1 MNKVY
6 KCDKCNKFIDKNNII
21 EMKWIENNVENK
33 KYKCIDCY
41 NNNHNKKSFGEMIKR
56 KKEGKK
62 W

>member
-1 MNKVY
+1 MSKVY

-21 EMKWIENNVENK
+21 EMKWIENNVEHK

-41 NNNHNKKSFGEMIKR
+41 NNHNKKSFGEMIKR